1 MKRGVYVV
9 STRRPNQWVKLTKTV
24 ALQAAPPASGQAFVR
39 DAIIKGFALR
49 ITAQGA
55 KSFIVER
62 RVEGQVKRLTPGRFG
77 ELTVEQ
83 VRKEALKLIGKIAL
97 GVNPLAER
105 EHARLAQVTLER
117 AFEDFKRARK
127 DLKPRTFYDYGRL
140 LEVAFAGWRKRPLTA
155 ISKDLVVKRHTE
167 LGKASGK
174 AYANLAMRFL
184 RSVFNFALA
193 HYEDGFRNPLLTA
206 NPVQRLTQTRA
217 WYRSERRQSSTTPRP
232 NVGAGRHTPVHQC
245 LPFERPQI
253 SCRRSPPHR
262 SWPKKM
268 PGIAPA

>member
-1 MKRGVYVV
+1 M
-9 STRRPNQWVKLTKTV
+9 STRTPNQWVKLTKTV
-24 ALQAAPPASGQAFVR
+24 VREAAPPASGQTFIR
-39 DAIIKGFALR
+39 DASIKGFALR

-62 RVEGQVKRLTPGRFG
+62 RIDGQVKRITLGRFG

-83 VRKEALKLIGKIAL
+83 ARKEALKVIGKIAL

-105 EHARLAQVTLER
+105 EHARLAQVTLGE

-127 DLKPRTFYDYGRL
+127 DLKPRTLYDYGRL
-140 LEVAFAGWRKRPLTA
+140 LEVAFAAWRKRPLTA
-155 ISKDLVVKRHTE
+155 ITKALVVKRHAE
-167 LGKASGK
+167 LGEASGK

-193 HYEDGFRNPLLTA
+193 HYEDGFGQPLLTE

-217 WYRSERRQSSTTPRP
+217 WYRSERRQT
-232 NVGAGRHTPVHQC
+232 VIKVHQ
-245 LPFERPQI
+245 LPAWYRAVEALRGDSGAFGETV
-253 SCRRSPPHR
+253 
-262 SWPKKM
+262 
-268 PGIAPA
+268 AD